1 MSLIYLQTSFSSG
14 YIHRDKVSYPH
25 SDLVGRKGENL
36 LGCCYFI
43 KIFISYA
50 AVFALFIHSANFV
63 TYPPPVPLPTSEGGS
78 TAPTRRSFT
87 KVLLPKI
94 GRSKII
100 DATELRLSMFAA
112 LSLLLP
118 YCHVFYA
125 LFVWFGRFVF
135 VYFLFI
141 GILLQPSRLYSC
153 SFDKF
158 VFVSFSLN
166 GKDRRTERFMPFSD
180 CFFCPEKCRWPS
192 HDGRR
197 PYNNYLISSYDF
209 LFDYEFPPVLDVD
222 ALGWWSGMPRRYAIL
237 EKRMTKPVWY
247 LY

>member
-1 MSLIYLQTSFSSG
+1 MTLNNKLPG
-14 YIHRDKVSYPH
+14 
-25 SDLVGRKGENL
+25 
-36 LGCCYFI
+36 
-43 KIFISYA
+43 
-50 AVFALFIHSANFV
+50 LFFFYTITTYKMG
-63 TYPPPVPLPTSEGGS
+63 TYPLPVPLPTSGWGS

-94 GRSKII
+94 GRSGII
-100 DATELRLSMFAA
+100 HATELRLSMFAA

-135 VYFLFI
+135 VYFFVHRDFVAAEQAVFVLI
-141 GILLQPSRLYSC
+141 RQI
-153 SFDKF
+153 

>member
-50 AVFALFIHSANFV
+50 AVFPLFQSALALFLFSFYFFFALFIHSANFV

-94 GRSKII
+94 GRSGII
-100 DATELRLSMFAA
+100 HATELRLSMFAA

-135 VYFLFI
+135 VYFVHRDFVAAE
-141 GILLQPSRLYSC
+141 QA
-153 SFDKF
+153 
-158 VFVSFSLN
+158 VFVLI
-166 GKDRRTERFMPFSD
+166 RQIRVRF
-180 CFFCPEKCRWPS
+180 
-192 HDGRR
+192 
-197 PYNNYLISSYDF
+197 F
-209 LFDYEFPPVLDVD
+209 LLE
-222 ALGWWSGMPRRYAIL
+222 WQRQKNREIYAF
-237 EKRMTKPVWY
+237 
-247 LY
+247 